1 MKKHV
6 IFLLVVFFAVWFAPA
21 ALGAIIVGRVGHVEG
36 RIFRYMDVDQSWVET
51 FTEAPAGTLDTLKT
65 DTASRAEILFPN
77 GVTVRLDK
85 NATVEIVD
93 LAEAGAVFSL
103 DEGLARFYNGSEEGS
118 VLVETGIGTMTL
130 GPESAADVL
139 ADSTMTAV
147 STLSGSA
154 TFQTKTGDAESV
166 EIISA
171 GTTLEISADAIV
183 AANGPIDRN
192 WDDWC
197 AAREE
202 RWSEKRLVS
211 SNHLPETMQEY
222 AYTLEPYGSWQRVYY
237 RGYYYWAWRPH
248 QIEVGWGPYTTG
260 FWHDW
265 QGVDV
270 WIDHNPWGW
279 VTHHHGHWLHLQG
292 AWMWTPYVHVA
303 LVPGITVSGLH
314 ITFGKRF
321 RPYWHPGRVRWIAHN
336 SHVGWIP
343 LAPWEVYYG
352 PRRWG
357 PRSRAITHRAGFS
370 LNVNLARHHH
380 IDHAVIIPRKHLHPK
395 RADRLNRYRA
405 TRIRSVDKRGIIK
418 NYKGVAWTKQAKHRT
433 HETQKL
439 QARKAEQRVVQHR
452 KERGPVVGKKGATAL
467 FRQANREKK
476 HLRFKET
483 AKHRERPSLS
493 NRPSQADTQ
502 TTTLK
507 RQQSAPKRER
517 LARVESS
524 QNSLVSKREA
534 RQTRKIPAKSLARIV
549 PRQFNRTEAKDSRQT
564 RKTRQGKVEAV
575 VRNNTPQR
583 EKAFAAGQSRPETGK
598 QRQQVKKE
606 RQKLTGKKEPGSRAP
621 VESRQNSAG
630 RKRET
635 RQAGKAPAKSYA
647 RNVPRQFNRTA
658 AKDSWQREEKG
669 LFPARHQ
676 GFRFR

>member
-1 MKKHV
+1 
-6 IFLLVVFFAVWFAPA
+6 
-21 ALGAIIVGRVGHVEG
+21 
-36 RIFRYMDVDQSWVET
+36 
-51 FTEAPAGTLDTLKT
+51 
-65 DTASRAEILFPN
+65 
-77 GVTVRLDK
+77 
-85 NATVEIVD
+85 
-93 LAEAGAVFSL
+93 
-103 DEGLARFYNGSEEGS
+103 
-118 VLVETGIGTMTL
+118 
-130 GPESAADVL
+130 
-139 ADSTMTAV
+139 
-147 STLSGSA
+147 
-154 TFQTKTGDAESV
+154 
-166 EIISA
+166 
-171 GTTLEISADAIV
+171 
-183 AANGPIDRN
+183 
-192 WDDWC
+192 
-197 AAREE
+197 
-202 RWSEKRLVS
+202 
-211 SNHLPETMQEY
+211 
-222 AYTLEPYGSWQRVYY
+222 
-237 RGYYYWAWRPH
+237 
-248 QIEVGWGPYTTG
+248 
-260 FWHDW
+260 
-265 QGVDV
+265 
-270 WIDHNPWGW
+270 
-279 VTHHHGHWLHLQG
+279 
-292 AWMWTPYVHVA
+292 
-303 LVPGITVSGLH
+303 
-314 ITFGKRF
+314 
-321 RPYWHPGRVRWIAHN
+321 
-336 SHVGWIP
+336 
-343 LAPWEVYYG
+343 
-352 PRRWG
+352 
-357 PRSRAITHRAGFS
+357 
-370 LNVNLARHHH
+370 
-380 IDHAVIIPRKHLHPK
+380 
-395 RADRLNRYRA
+395 
-405 TRIRSVDKRGIIK
+405 
-418 NYKGVAWTKQAKHRT
+418 VAWTKQAKHRT

-549 PRQFNRTEAKDSRQT
+549 PRKFNRTEAKDSRQT